1 MNEMGYHAI
10 VEKSEDG
17 GFWASV
23 RELPGCYSEGDT
35 MEELRENIREA
46 ILLHLEGLEDE
57 PIPDG
62 ASVMSVSV

>member
-1 MNEMGYHAI
+1 MGYHAI

-23 RELPGCYSEGDT
+23 RELPGCYSEGATLD
-35 MEELRENIREA
+35 ELRGNIREA
-46 ILLHLEGLEDE
+46 ILLHLEDLAES
-57 PIPDG
+57 PIPEG

>member
-46 ILLHLEGLEDE
+46 ILLHLEDLEDE

>member
-1 MNEMGYHAI
+1 MGYHAI

-46 ILLHLEGLEDE
+46 ILLHLEDLEDE